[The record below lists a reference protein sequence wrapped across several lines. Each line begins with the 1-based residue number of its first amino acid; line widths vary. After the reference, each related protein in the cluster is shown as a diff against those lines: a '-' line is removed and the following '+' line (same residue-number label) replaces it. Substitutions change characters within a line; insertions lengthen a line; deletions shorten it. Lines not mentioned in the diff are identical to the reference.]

1 MAGLKNWRA
10 ARQAD
15 HAQAQRMHFEAL
27 EPRLLMSADL
37 NPVPLA
43 EQYPAV
49 ADLQQVLQRIQALTV
64 ALNQVV
70 DGDGTTASV
79 SLTGPGS
86 AQLLAQAG
94 GFQLIL
100 TGTDATSK
108 LSLVTSG
115 GDGRITLSGIST
127 DSAMGDLALANAD
140 LRGNAQFVGAV
151 GSLTLGRVQDST
163 ISAPSAN
170 LAIVASDVSAATPG
184 ASKIIAAGLRSLT
197 VAGAM
202 DADLALS
209 GAGVAGYVMG
219 NVKVGGA
226 IGGGLWSVHG
236 RASAIAAASTGPAW
250 RLNIS
255 STLVQ
260 FATSGDASGT
270 MALAG
275 LQLLQLGG
283 SARGLTV
290 LIGADLGDDAALGGT
305 GANADRF
312 AAGTLAR
319 LRVTG
324 DVVDSRF
331 YISVDPVNGIYADGN
346 DQQLGTPV
354 QRIQELIVGGQL
366 KGSTSII
373 APVFPTLVRIN
384 GASLNPA
391 AVPNLATTP
400 ADTAAPVLTLRLR
413 SDSGASSIDALTNDA
428 ALVAHVVEAGNG
440 DAW

>member
-1 MAGLKNWRA
+1 MCDRFPDRQDLVLLPGAKDDCPLEPVMRRSNRSTSRRPTLGSRSHHPARRALPSELLLRLVSRVSGWLSGWWKRRMAGLKNWRA

-127 DSAMGDLALANAD
+127 DSAMGDLALAKAD

-170 LAIVASDVSAATPG
+170 LAIVATDVSAATPG
-184 ASKIIAAGLRSLT
+184 ASKIIA
-197 VAGAM
+197 
-202 DADLALS
+202 
-209 GAGVAGYVMG
+209 
-219 NVKVGGA
+219 
-226 IGGGLWSVHG
+226 
-236 RASAIAAASTGPAW
+236 RA
-250 RLNIS
+250 
-255 STLVQ
+255 
-260 FATSGDASGT
+260 
-270 MALAG
+270 
-275 LQLLQLGG
+275 
-283 SARGLTV
+283 
-290 LIGADLGDDAALGGT
+290 
-305 GANADRF
+305 
-312 AAGTLAR
+312 
-319 LRVTG
+319 
-324 DVVDSRF
+324 
-331 YISVDPVNGIYADGN
+331 
-346 DQQLGTPV
+346 
-354 QRIQELIVGGQL
+354 
-366 KGSTSII
+366 
-373 APVFPTLVRIN
+373 
-384 GASLNPA
+384 
-391 AVPNLATTP
+391 
-400 ADTAAPVLTLRLR
+400 
-413 SDSGASSIDALTNDA
+413 
-428 ALVAHVVEAGNG
+428 
-440 DAW
+440 